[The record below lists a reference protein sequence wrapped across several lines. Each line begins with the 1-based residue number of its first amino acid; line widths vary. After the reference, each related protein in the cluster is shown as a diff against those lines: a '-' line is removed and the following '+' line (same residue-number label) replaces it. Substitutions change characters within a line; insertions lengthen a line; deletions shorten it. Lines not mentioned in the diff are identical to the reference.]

1 LSSTRSGQVTDAT
14 LEVLHCAF
22 AQGSFE
28 ATHDSRDEDGGVA
41 GSPDEQSE
49 CICVTMN
56 VDTDSLVSNSLH
68 ENENTVK
75 CDSD

>member
-1 LSSTRSGQVTDAT
+1 MLLWKFSIVLLGRAVLKLHMTHVMKMVVL
-14 LEVLHCAF
+14 LE
-22 AQGSFE
+22 AQTNNLN
-28 ATHDSRDEDGGVA
+28 A
-41 GSPDEQSE
+41 
-49 CICVTMN
+49 CVTMN